1 MLNITTISSSNNH
14 TIYID
19 RTNKPLENETT
30 TIKLGY
36 GNYTIN
42 YSLATDNLIIIDG
55 TGVLIDQITIKDN
68 AYSISSNS
76 IKQLIKSE
84 SGLTKLITI
93 EQQYIRDCRRKK
105 EKLNTI
111 NKITDGLYIG

>member
-1 MLNITTISSSNNH
+1 M
-14 TIYID
+14 
-19 RTNKPLENETT
+19 
-30 TIKLGY
+30 
-36 GNYTIN
+36 IN
-42 YSLATDNLIIIDG
+42 
-55 TGVLIDQITIKDN
+55 DN

-93 EQQYIRDCRRKK
+93 EQQYIHDCRRKK